1 MPTEDGSPES
11 GSEHIPVFQDINRD
25 PNAAAAMAELLKNG
39 TALATQECY
48 EGTFGV
54 PERFGKDVHIVENIA
69 HTWKAPH
76 DHFNALYTVRID
88 AGLVRVRVRQEKPGS
103 PTIFSRE

>member
-11 GSEHIPVFQDINRD
+11 GREQIPVFQDISRD
-25 PNAAAAMAELLKNG
+25 PNAAAAMAALLKNG
-39 TALATQECY
+39 TVFATQECY

-54 PERFGKDVHIVENIA
+54 LQRFGNGVQIIENIA
-69 HTWKAPH
+69 NTWKAPH
-76 DHFNALYTVRID
+76 DHFNALYAVRTG
-88 AGLVRVRVRQEKPGS
+88 AGLVRVRVRQENPGG